1 MPVVLAQI
9 QAISK
14 YRSCAGH
21 DHAGYDFSGT
31 LETNRSMKHYLLPI
45 AELQGTLDKVKA
57 FAPFDGTVVRLEME
71 KDTVGGRPH
80 NGNGISFSTARDPN
94 VQFQFGHVYFARDF
108 KMGDAVK
115 AGELI
120 GFAALGETANDF
132 DIDLFGQTP
141 TGREVIYGSVF
152 EHMTPTVLA
161 AFAAVGVTPA
171 NVELTKADR
180 DARPC
185 DFAAG
190 NGRPDADWVTLKQQ

>member
-1 MPVVLAQI
+1 
-9 QAISK
+9 
-14 YRSCAGH
+14 
-21 DHAGYDFSGT
+21 
-31 LETNRSMKHYLLPI
+31 
-45 AELQGTLDKVKA
+45 
-57 FAPFDGTVVRLEME
+57 ME
-71 KDTVGGRPH
+71 KDNVGGRPH

-108 KMGDAVK
+108 KMGDAVE

-132 DIDLFGQTP
+132 DIDLFCQTP

-185 DFAAG
+185 DFAATAARSDQPLTI
-190 NGRPDADWVTLKQQ
+190 RPDGSIDPEAGTPPHDWEGLRKSLADAAATDLPRKPARRLGGS